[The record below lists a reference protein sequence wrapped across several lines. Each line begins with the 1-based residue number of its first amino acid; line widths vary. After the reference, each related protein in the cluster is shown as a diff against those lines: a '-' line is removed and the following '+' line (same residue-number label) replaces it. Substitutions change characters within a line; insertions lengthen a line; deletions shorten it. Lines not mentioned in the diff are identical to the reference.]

1 MQVVHSVV
9 MCANVFIRK
18 EGKYLLLR
26 RSDHK
31 KFAPGFVHPFGW
43 RVEIGENPYEA
54 AIREIDEEVW
64 ISLKNMKLEA
74 VITELQPNKNAEENR
89 IIYHFSADYASWIV
103 GDIDEADGTL
113 IYLDKESIKEQHLF
127 PSVTHIIDSILDE
140 DSDTVFSTMSYW
152 AEESLA
158 VLEKL
163 HYCG

>member
-1 MQVVHSVV
+1 MQVIHSVV

-26 RSDHK
+26 RSDNK

-54 AIREIDEEVW
+54 AVREIDEEVW
-64 ISLKNMKLEA
+64 ILLKNMKLEA
-74 VITELQPNKNAEENR
+74 VITELQPNKNADENR
-89 IIYHFSADYASWIV
+89 IIYHFSADYAGWTI
-103 GDIDEADGTL
+103 GEIDEADGSL
-113 IYLDKESIKEQHLF
+113 IYLDKDSIKEQNLF
-127 PSVTHIIDSILDE
+127 PSVRCILDSILDE
-140 DSDTVFSTMSYW
+140 KSDTVFSTMSYG

-158 VLEKL
+158 VLEKI